1 MSLKDRIL
9 LLGLVL
15 IGCSSGVVA
24 LVSTPD
30 DISTP
35 PTRLSFPEP
44 LQSIKGYN
52 VNTTSRV
59 VSKAVENDLEEVE
72 IELEGPVE
80 DVVVDVD
87 KNENVPLGSLLPC
100 SCCKKTIRIP
110 RNPYTRHQ
118 KAARSL
124 PNSFFIKNDSDIRY
138 GLGVNK
144 LVEVEDGRG
153 YRIDRLKHSKAM
165 LLPEV
170 YELLIEM
177 GNAYADALEGTDSEG
192 TVFRVTSLTRTDAQ
206 QRKLARR
213 NRNAT
218 RGESTHSYGASFRYC
233 FYG

>member
-1 MSLKDRIL
+1 MRRSLAHYC
-9 LLGLVL
+9 LV
-15 IGCSSGVVA
+15 VVA
-24 LVSTPD
+24 R
-30 DISTP
+30 
-35 PTRLSFPEP
+35 RLSGFPEIHT
-44 LQSIKGYN
+44 L
-52 VNTTSRV
+52 VT
-59 VSKAVENDLEEVE
+59 
-72 IELEGPVE
+72 
-80 DVVVDVD
+80 
-87 KNENVPLGSLLPC
+87 
-100 SCCKKTIRIP
+100 
-110 RNPYTRHQ
+110 

-206 QRKLARR
+206 QSARR